1 MRVSLMLSMICCF
14 FSFNKLSAQEC
25 KDSRYLTQR
34 ALEISN
40 TPIIGFAL
48 DIDSLK
54 STGLLQEDEFLVKAE
69 IGFKYVVQKRFDFQ
83 RSVVTIDGYK
93 LDKSYETI
101 LGGSKSY
108 CLRMSTYVGFRPG
121 ARYIHSSEIIRSE
134 ENPMITSAKIY
145 VTKRRPY
152 EPLSGYSMINSKFV
166 RMGGLCFPRGCV
178 EKYVSRIY
186 YDNFA
191 LRNEGLDDLFVKEK
205 GIILKCFKNADDA
218 KPKTIKISGTANK
231 QIAPGGV
238 VRFKNR
244 CPADSHSTM
253 ILAQVR
259 GRDAAVAMDGIF
271 TLYGR

>member
-93 LDKSYETI
+93 FDKSYETI
-101 LGGSKSY
+101 LGVSKRY

-121 ARYIHSSEIIRSE
+121 AIYIYSS
-134 ENPMITSAKIY
+134 
-145 VTKRRPY
+145 
-152 EPLSGYSMINSKFV
+152 
-166 RMGGLCFPRGCV
+166 
-178 EKYVSRIY
+178 
-186 YDNFA
+186 
-191 LRNEGLDDLFVKEK
+191 
-205 GIILKCFKNADDA
+205 
-218 KPKTIKISGTANK
+218 
-231 QIAPGGV
+231 
-238 VRFKNR
+238 
-244 CPADSHSTM
+244 
-253 ILAQVR
+253 
-259 GRDAAVAMDGIF
+259 
-271 TLYGR
+271 